1 MTKPTLPIPPQRYQE
16 FIERFP
22 KLAVAWEALHEAGSE
37 GPLDARTQR
46 LIKLSVAIGAQR
58 EGAVR
63 SSVRKALAEGLPLA
77 EIEQVIA
84 LAASTIGMPA
94 AVAAFSW
101 ARAAVEGG
109 DAPRR
114 PPAKERR

>member
-1 MTKPTLPIPPQRYQE
+1 MTKPTPPVPPLRYQE

-22 KLAVAWEALHEAGSE
+22 RLAVAWEALHEAGAE

-46 LIKLSVAIGAQR
+46 LVKLSVAIGAQR

-63 SSVRKALAEGLPLA
+63 SSVRKALAEGLSLG
-77 EIEQVIA
+77 ELEQIIA

-101 ARAAVEGG
+101 ARAAAEG

-114 PPAKERR
+114 RDP

>member
-1 MTKPTLPIPPQRYQE
+1 MTNPTHPVPPQRYQE

-22 KLAVAWEALHEAGSE
+22 RLAVAWEALHEAGAE

-46 LIKLSVAIGAQR
+46 LVKLSVAIGALR

-63 SSVRKALAEGLPLA
+63 SSVRKALAEGIPLA

-84 LAASTIGMPA
+84 LAASSIGMPA

-101 ARAAVEGG
+101 ARAAAETER
-109 DAPRR
+109 PRR
-114 PPAKERR
+114 RTPSSE